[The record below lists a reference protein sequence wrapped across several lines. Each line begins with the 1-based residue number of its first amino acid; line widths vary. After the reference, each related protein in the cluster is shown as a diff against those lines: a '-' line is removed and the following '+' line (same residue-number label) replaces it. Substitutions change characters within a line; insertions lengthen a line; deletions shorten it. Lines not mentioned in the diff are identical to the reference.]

1 MSPVACSLLLL
12 RRIEAKLPPPREEER
27 VIRLD
32 LEDPAGP
39 EHMVAIRFKAARWP
53 A

>member
-1 MSPVACSLLLL
+1 MRSLLAARL
-12 RRIEAKLPPPREEER
+12 RRIEAKLPPPREER

-39 EHMVAIRFKAARWP
+39 EHMVTITVKPARWP